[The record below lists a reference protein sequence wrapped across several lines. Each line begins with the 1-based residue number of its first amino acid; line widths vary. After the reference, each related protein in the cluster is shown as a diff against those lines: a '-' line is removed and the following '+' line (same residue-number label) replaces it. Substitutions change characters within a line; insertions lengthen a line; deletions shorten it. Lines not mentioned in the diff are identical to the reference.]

1 MKHSNALA
9 GICLGVVMALSL
21 SSCTS
26 YKGDLSTIVSTKTL
40 VVGTNAEYSPFE
52 YTNSAGKI
60 MGFDVDFMDLVAKS
74 LGTKYNTTIS
84 ITWKNM
90 NFDGLIGSLQ
100 GNQIDCIAA
109 AFSITDERAK
119 SVLFSDSYFSAS
131 TVVVTS
137 STNTTITDMDSLKT
151 SNCGAQLGTV
161 QAGYIQADGW
171 NTKNK
176 ALASISDLILA
187 IQSNTLDA
195 LVVEKPVAESIIA
208 KQTGLKMIDTIKFDD
223 GGYGIASNKDTG
235 TDLIAAINEV
245 IKTNTDNGVLDQL
258 YIDAANE
265 ASGNQSVKC
274 FSYLIHQTSVRFL
287 MLLLNSCG
295 VFQSLSAFLQE
306 Q

>member
-74 LGTKYNTTIS
+74 LGTKYNTTVS

-109 AFSITDERAK
+109 AFR
-119 SVLFSDSYFSAS
+119 
-131 TVVVTS
+131 
-137 STNTTITDMDSLKT
+137 
-151 SNCGAQLGTV
+151 
-161 QAGYIQADGW
+161 
-171 NTKNK
+171 
-176 ALASISDLILA
+176 
-187 IQSNTLDA
+187 
-195 LVVEKPVAESIIA
+195 
-208 KQTGLKMIDTIKFDD
+208 
-223 GGYGIASNKDTG
+223 GGD
-235 TDLIAAINEV
+235 
-245 IKTNTDNGVLDQL
+245 
-258 YIDAANE
+258 
-265 ASGNQSVKC
+265 
-274 FSYLIHQTSVRFL
+274 
-287 MLLLNSCG
+287 
-295 VFQSLSAFLQE
+295 
-306 Q
+306 